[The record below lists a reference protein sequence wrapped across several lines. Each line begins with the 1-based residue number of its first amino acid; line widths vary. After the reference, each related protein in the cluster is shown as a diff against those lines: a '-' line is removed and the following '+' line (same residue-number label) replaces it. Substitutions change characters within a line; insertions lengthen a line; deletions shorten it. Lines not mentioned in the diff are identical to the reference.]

1 MLLLVST
8 LALNFH
14 ELFPLQKNRL
24 KGSAGGTGLAGL
36 AGLAGLIGLAVLIGQ
51 AGLAGLSNVRT
62 KIGRCIGE
70 QVRRENRQI
79 DE

>member
-1 MLLLVST
+1 MSSS
-8 LALNFH
+8 
-14 ELFPLQKNRL
+14 PLQKNRL

-51 AGLAGLSNVRT
+51 AGLAGLAGLRNVIT